1 MNLRFVK
8 TDSVYAFSISRKW
21 LVIVG
26 LKGADTTSFALRCP
40 KANFSTLLSTTP
52 FYRGIRPSRQDH
64 THERFSYSDT
74 DSPMDIGLL
83 MSIEGFYL
91 I

>member
-1 MNLRFVK
+1 MK

-40 KANFSTLLSTTP
+40 KANFSTLLLLHFIEELDRVDKITHKKDFLILTQ
-52 FYRGIRPSRQDH
+52 IRLWA
-64 THERFSYSDT
+64 YVN
-74 DSPMDIGLL
+74 
-83 MSIEGFYL
+83 
-91 I
+91 